1 MCCVVLAAPVLL
13 LLSSARRGGE
23 ESGPGETG
31 RPPGSRRGVAASLTG
46 GETRRGAGASAASK
60 RHPPGATTC
69 GTARQRDGPPSRGVR
84 NCDTVGAPR
93 LATPRRPSSP
103 SSSDSLRSATGRTY
117 ATTPPVAALVDWG
130 RGEWA
135 AAGSR
140 RAARRLGVFGG
151 RSGGNAR
158 AGGWLVVAW
167 WLPAPQCRDCRAGA
181 APSRAARGGRNART
195 RPRRLFSPERA
206 VQRARGGRRR
216 RLISSRVLWEL
227 GGCCCLLDP
236 HVLTLAGRGTCD
248 RRCILSLPYRYR
260 SSGGF
265 CGLFVLAGDR
275 KSAGRIRAVA

>member
-1 MCCVVLAAPVLL
+1 MGPVRRRRARGIRPERPRAGQRGRGTDPRRVAYATVTRWGHLASP
-13 LLSSARRGGE
+13 
-23 ESGPGETG
+23 
-31 RPPGSRRGVAASLTG
+31 
-46 GETRRGAGASAASK
+46 
-60 RHPPGATTC
+60 RH
-69 GTARQRDGPPSRGVR
+69 DGPRLRPRLTPS
-84 NCDTVGAPR
+84 APR
-93 LATPRRPSSP
+93 RAVRTPPPRPSP
-103 SSSDSLRSATGRTY
+103 RWWIGGGGNG
-117 ATTPPVAALVDWG
+117 P
-130 RGEWA
+130 
-135 AAGSR
+135 
-140 RAARRLGVFGG
+140 RLGVFGG